1 MLELHN
7 VCKRFGDRG
16 ILPDINLSIQKGE
29 IVSILGPSGCG
40 KTTLL
45 SLTDITAGM
54 SCAFKCSGLQVTPAT
69 PSSDSLPNILL
80 SHDIS
85 SHRH

>member
-7 VCKRFGDRG
+7 VCKRFGDRD
-16 ILPDINLSIQKGE
+16 ILTDINLSIQKGE

-45 SLTDITAGM
+45 SLTDITAGL
-54 SCAFKCSGLQVTPAT
+54 SCT
-69 PSSDSLPNILL
+69 L
-80 SHDIS
+80 STCI
-85 SHRH
+85 